1 MYVCVCLAVSDREVR
16 EAIESGATTREAV
29 TRACRAGG
37 DCGACHGMIATM
49 IEDHLDESGPI
60 VCRPPVSASTERLV
74 PETALVRADSKMR
87 AA

>member
-1 MYVCVCLAVSDREVR
+1 MKTVFIILVFAMYVCVCLAVTDREVQA
-16 EAIESGATTREAV
+16 AIENGATTRESV

-49 IEDHLDESGPI
+49 IEDHLEESGP
-60 VCRPPVSASTERLV
+60 VRSPNLV
-74 PETALVRADSKMR
+74 PEAALVRTR